1 MLPDEL
7 DGILVSCGPRS
18 FLLFS
23 AKDLLANDAKN
34 LAQTSI
40 QAIGILFIISLSA

>member
-18 FLLFS
+18 FLLFP
-23 AKDLLANDAKN
+23 AKELLANDAEKLN
-34 LAQTSI
+34 ATI
-40 QAIGILFIISLSA
+40 D